1 MPRKIGNSRSTDKA
15 ETKPPVSRLFEA
27 GGAIGAQIC
36 SVDWSKSSLGPME
49 LWPQSLLT
57 ALKTTLSSAFPMY
70 LLWGSDLNFFHN
82 DSYVP
87 ILGGKCDPLGKP
99 FQLVWPELWEVLGA
113 AIKRASIG
121 EAVYFEDLPLVLK
134 RNEFPEQTWFTFSYS
149 PVRDENNVIQG
160 VLCVL
165 HETTN
170 RLHLERHLRFLV
182 EFGNVA
188 RSLKDPAEIMTRASE
203 MLAQHLGAVAAGY
216 GELGE
221 NREFL
226 TVQYAWTDGV
236 MKSIAGQYCLADLRP
251 DLLRRFEK
259 GSIVHF
265 AGAAAD
271 SESGHPRLTTAGLKS
286 GILVP
291 IVRDSLAIAAVWI
304 QRTNVPDWRSDE
316 LNLVRE
322 VAERTWE
329 AVLRVRAEA
338 ALHASEKRF
347 RQFAEHSSHVLW
359 IADMEAGR
367 LEYLSPAFERVWGG
381 PPDPLLRERTPWIT
395 CIHPDDRES
404 TVSAFPRVM
413 AGEVIETEYR
423 ILRPDGSVRWMQ
435 DTFFPI
441 PDGGGLARR
450 VGGIAVDRTV
460 ESSPLL
466 YVIDGDDTSRQAT
479 SLLLRNEGYQVK
491 EFAAGRSFLE
501 LTPALQAGC
510 VVLNVDSLELE
521 ALTVLRELKARRTN
535 LPVIAT
541 GQSCGDI
548 SVAVR
553 AMKAGAVDWLE
564 TPCRPDALLSSIASA
579 STELREMQ
587 EQDRAAELAKARIA
601 AMTSREREVL
611 NGLLAGGTNKTM
623 GRTLGLSP
631 RTVEIHR
638 AHVMERL
645 GARTLPELVSVAI
658 AAGLKVSP
666 PDLGQI

>member
-1 MPRKIGNSRSTDKA
+1 MPRKLGNSRPADT
-15 ETKPPVSRLFEA
+15 TKTERAVPKLFEV
-27 GGAIGAQIC
+27 GGAVGAQIC
-36 SVDWSKSSLGPME
+36 HLDWCKTSLGPIDN
-49 LWPQSLLT
+49 WPQSLITTLR
-57 ALKTTLSSAFPMY
+57 TTLSSAFPMY

-82 DSYVP
+82 DTYIP
-87 ILGGKCDPLGKP
+87 ILGRKCDPLGKP
-99 FQLVWPELWEVLGA
+99 FQLVWPELWEALGP
-113 AIKRASIG
+113 AIKRAFIG
-121 EAVYFEDLPLVLK
+121 EAVYFEDMPLVLK

-149 PVRDENNVIQG
+149 PVRDANNIVQG

-165 HETTN
+165 HETTD

-188 RSLKDPAEIMTRASE
+188 RILKDPAEIMTRASE

-216 GELGE
+216 GELEE

-226 TVQYAWTDGV
+226 TVQYAWTDCV
-236 MKSIAGQYCLADLRP
+236 TKSIAGRYCLADLGP
-251 DLLRRFEK
+251 DLLRRFET

-265 AGAAAD
+265 AGVGAD
-271 SESGHPRLTTAGLKS
+271 SESGDQELTTSGLKA

-291 IVRDSLAIAAVWI
+291 IIRDTVAIAAVWV

-441 PDGGGLARR
+441 PDGDGLARR

-466 YVIDGDDTSRQAT
+466 YVVDADDTSRQLT

-510 VVLNVDSLELE
+510 VVLNVSSCELE

-535 LPVIAT
+535 LPVIAM
-541 GQSCGDI
+541 GQSCSDI

-579 STELREMQ
+579 SAELREVQ
-587 EQDRAAELAKARIA
+587 EQDRAAELAKARIS

-611 NGLLAGGTNKTM
+611 NGLLCGGTNKTI
-623 GRTLGLSP
+623 GRALGLSP

-658 AAGLKVSP
+658 AAGLRVSP
-666 PDLGQI
+666 PDLSQI